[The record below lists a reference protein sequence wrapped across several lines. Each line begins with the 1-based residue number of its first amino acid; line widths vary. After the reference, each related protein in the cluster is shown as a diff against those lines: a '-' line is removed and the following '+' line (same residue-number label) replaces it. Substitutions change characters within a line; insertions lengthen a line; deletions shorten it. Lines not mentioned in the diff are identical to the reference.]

1 MNKKIYNQNELSN
14 ALMNAYDIKKN
25 SHLSSIVFYFPNNI
39 NIDTES
45 ARDLIADKLLETF
58 QKKHI
63 VFYTNLEKHNEEKN
77 SIERG
82 L

>member
-1 MNKKIYNQNELSN
+1 MK
-14 ALMNAYDIKKN
+14 DI
-25 SHLSSIVFYFPNNI
+25 IVDVLKDVCLNNI
-39 NIDTES
+39 NINTES

-63 VFYTNLEKHNEEKN
+63 VFYTNLEKHNEEKS

>member
-1 MNKKIYNQNELSN
+1 MK
-14 ALMNAYDIKKN
+14 DI
-25 SHLSSIVFYFPNNI
+25 IVDVLKDVCLNNI
-39 NIDTES
+39 NINTES

-63 VFYTNLEKHNEEKN
+63 VFYTNLEKHNKEK
-77 SIERG
+77 IERG

>member
-1 MNKKIYNQNELSN
+1 MK
-14 ALMNAYDIKKN
+14 DI
-25 SHLSSIVFYFPNNI
+25 IVDVLKDVCLNNI
-39 NIDTES
+39 NINTES

-63 VFYTNLEKHNEEKN
+63 VFYTNLEKHNKEKN
-77 SIERG
+77 STVGRG